1 VSMPVR
7 ASTIRGQCYP
17 GHSRDAIS
25 YCVDLKAEGDTSDQA
40 FVLGSVYA
48 GWADDLGL

>member
-7 ASTIRGQCYP
+7 AATIRGRCYP
-17 GHSRDAIS
+17 GHSRDASS
-25 YCVDLKAEGDTSDQA
+25 YCVDLKAEGDTADQ
-40 FVLGSVYA
+40 VLVLASVYE